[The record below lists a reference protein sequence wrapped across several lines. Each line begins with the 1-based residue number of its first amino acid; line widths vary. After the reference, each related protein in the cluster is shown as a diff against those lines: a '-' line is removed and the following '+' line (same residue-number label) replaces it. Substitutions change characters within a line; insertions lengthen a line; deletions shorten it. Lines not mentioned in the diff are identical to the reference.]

1 MIRGANGLLTG
12 VGNAAGTINYVRKR
26 PTNTEQGAFGVSY
39 GSWDTKRVEA
49 DYSTPFTADGRW
61 AGRVVAAHED
71 GDSYL
76 RGKRDKRDF
85 VYGVID
91 GQIGDNG
98 TLAFGYSWQKARTDG
113 NMWGAL
119 TFMNSDGTQVE
130 WPRSASTTQDWTFW
144 NTTTQT
150 GFAEY
155 SHQFGENWQLQV
167 SYNYRDTR
175 NDERMFYATDVF
187 GTGLDPDTGEGLYG
201 YPWGGKDRMTA
212 HLGQATVNGHFDLFG
227 RDQEVTLGVSLAK
240 SRQPSSG
247 YDFAVYDNDY
257 FGYILMPQRDRK
269 SVV

>member
-1 MIRGANGLLTG
+1 MATPFRRPARLPRRSLLAAGLLAAAQLHAQTTDTTASNTAATDMDAVMVVAQRAERTSNGATNLDLAIKDTPQSISEVTSEQMEQFGTTSVNDALRLATGIQVEEWETNRTTYTSRGFDIENTQIDGVGLPNGWGVATGATDAFGYEKLEVIRGANGLLTG

-98 TLAFGYSWQKARTDG
+98 TLAFGYSWQKEIGR
-113 NMWGAL
+113 
-119 TFMNSDGTQVE
+119 
-130 WPRSASTTQDWTFW
+130 
-144 NTTTQT
+144 
-150 GFAEY
+150 
-155 SHQFGENWQLQV
+155 
-167 SYNYRDTR
+167 
-175 NDERMFYATDVF
+175 
-187 GTGLDPDTGEGLYG
+187 
-201 YPWGGKDRMTA
+201 A
-212 HLGQATVNGHFDLFG
+212 HV
-227 RDQEVTLGVSLAK
+227 
-240 SRQPSSG
+240 
-247 YDFAVYDNDY
+247 
-257 FGYILMPQRDRK
+257 
-269 SVV
+269 